1 MEALAKLL
9 KPRTVALVGA
19 SADTAKLTGR
29 PLAYLEKYGFTG
41 TVYPVNPRY
50 EAIGAHR
57 CYPDIAALPQP
68 PDVAIVLLGAS
79 KVTDAVRQL
88 ARIGSPQIGTMVKG
102 VQEIARRAAG

>member
-41 TVYPVNPRY
+41 TVYPVNPRF
-50 EAIGAHR
+50 EAIGDRKSTRLNSSHR
-57 CYPDIAALPQP
+57 ALSRMPSS
-68 PDVAIVLLGAS
+68 A
-79 KVTDAVRQL
+79 
-88 ARIGSPQIGTMVKG
+88 
-102 VQEIARRAAG
+102 